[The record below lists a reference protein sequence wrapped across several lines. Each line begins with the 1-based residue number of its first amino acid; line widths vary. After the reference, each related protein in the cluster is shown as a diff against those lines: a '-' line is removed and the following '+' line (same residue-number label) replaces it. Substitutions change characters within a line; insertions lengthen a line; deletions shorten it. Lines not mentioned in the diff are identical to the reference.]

1 MSASYNQRMR
11 KQNFFKDLENR
22 EKQGRKSQ
30 EKEGEVFPIQV
41 AAYGLVVLVAVVV
54 ILVFK

>member
-1 MSASYNQRMR
+1 MSAGYNQRMR

-22 EKQGRKSQ
+22 EKSGRKVQ
-30 EKEGEVFPIQV
+30 EKEADIFPVQV